1 MEKIGYLQQNRG
13 KLPHRFSVHQDG
25 YHVMT
30 KVFIIRP
37 FGKKRVTVP
46 NPQGN
51 DALVDVDFNQI
62 DKDLIQAALIK
73 NNLKGDTTELIASAG
88 NIRVDMFKM
97 LIA

>member
-1 MEKIGYLQQNRG
+1 LTSATRKLNDHGKTGLSQQNHG
-13 KLPHRFSVHQDG
+13 KLPHRLSACRDG
-25 YHVMT
+25 DLDMT

-51 DALVDVDFNQI
+51 DALVVDVDFNQI

-73 NNLKGDTTELIASAG
+73 NKLK
-88 NIRVDMFKM
+88 
-97 LIA
+97 